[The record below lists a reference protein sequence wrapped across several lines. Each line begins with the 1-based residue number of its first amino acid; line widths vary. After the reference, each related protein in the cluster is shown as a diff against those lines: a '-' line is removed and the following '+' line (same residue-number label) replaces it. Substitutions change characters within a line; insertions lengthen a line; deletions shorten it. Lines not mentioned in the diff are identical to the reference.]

1 MRNARLASM
10 NDSEFKLIVSGDMAR
25 RMLERNSEQICDL
38 MEQRTGRRRK
48 MVVRE
53 MKQEG
58 NRSKDERL
66 QQVASEAAD
75 ILGTKVDIR

>member
-1 MRNARLASM
+1 
-10 NDSEFKLIVSGDMAR
+10 
-25 RMLERNSEQICDL
+25 
-38 MEQRTGRRRK
+38 